1 MWNWKP
7 ACGTAQNAV
16 RAKKCEMRK
25 YLLPAAGFL
34 LPAGQCLVIAELW
47 ELPGGDYLGG
57 AVWGV
62 SLIWRDFI
70 FWIRVFR

>member
-34 LPAGQCLVIAELW
+34 LPAGQCLIIAELG
-47 ELPGGDYLGG
+47 ELPGGLLGG
-57 AVWGV
+57 SG
-62 SLIWRDFI
+62 LGCLPDLEGFH
-70 FWIRVFR
+70 FLD